1 MTFLSRVIFNSF
13 ERKKIKN
20 EGGCDEADARSHCPR
35 VSVVSPW
42 NADLISPRWIYLAD
56 IAQRIVSSA
65 TLGLLS
71 NFHQLVERARWWLVM
86 VVKVPRRD
94 QILEFAIKIGRR
106 NSADSRPRTWT
117 FLGRLVIGKR
127 SEARRIGRGK
137 RRFNERIETI
147 VAYNSASICN
157 LDPEIIGSIDRW
169 WTHAAPVTDHAS
181 TINRSRVFRR
191 RIVEWIG
198 ELTKENRSVKHSRQH
213 FHVRVTCGACVC

>member
-1 MTFLSRVIFNSF
+1 MKRM
-13 ERKKIKN
+13 
-20 EGGCDEADARSHCPR
+20 HCPHM
-35 VSVVSPW
+35 SVVSPW
-42 NADLISPRWIYLAD
+42 NADLISPRWIYLAN
-56 IAQRIVSSA
+56 IAQRIASSA

-137 RRFNERIETI
+137 RCFNERIETI
-147 VAYNSASICN
+147 VAYNSASICD
-157 LDPEIIGSIDRW
+157 LDPEIIGSIDGGHTLLPSPTMHPRL
-169 WTHAAPVTDHAS
+169 TEPGVPAKD
-181 TINRSRVFRR
+181 RRVDR
-191 RIVEWIG
+191 RIDKG
-198 ELTKENRSVKHSRQH
+198 ES
-213 FHVRVTCGACVC
+213 FC

>member
-1 MTFLSRVIFNSF
+1 M
-13 ERKKIKN
+13 
-20 EGGCDEADARSHCPR
+20 
-35 VSVVSPW
+35 
-42 NADLISPRWIYLAD
+42 
-56 IAQRIVSSA
+56 
-65 TLGLLS
+65 
-71 NFHQLVERARWWLVM
+71 ERARWWLVM

-137 RRFNERIETI
+137 RCFNERIETI
-147 VAYNSASICN
+147 VAYNSASICD

-213 FHVRVTCGACVC
+213 FHVRVTCRACVC